1 MYLKDL
7 DHKTLIMINRPILN
21 FRKNLESIFN
31 LTENKSRV
39 KLSYNSEHYNQL
51 RNNKLSLETF
61 MSNFE
66 KQNHIKFSD
75 IVDLWIIYKA
85 MWAITDFFFSRRT
98 SDFLQIR
105 YFIEFYSHELHALIL
120 DFDELY
126 IETFYGLD
134 VL

>member
-7 DHKTLIMINRPILN
+7 DHKTLIMIHRPILN

-31 LTENKSRV
+31 LTENKSFV
-39 KLSYNSEHYNQL
+39 KLSTNSEHYSQL
-51 RNNKLSLETF
+51 RNNQINLERILD
-61 MSNFE
+61 E
-66 KQNHIKFSD
+66 LKKQYHIKSND
-75 IVDLWIIYKA
+75 IVDLWKIYKA
-85 MWAITDFFFSRRT
+85 MWAITDFFWSRRK

-134 VL
+134 VF